1 MQINNPRIIHAGDYL
16 SYLSPTIKQVE
27 STTVCTKLRSESKI
41 HFDSFT
47 TAHLMP
53 IIKITVTF
61 RLCLILSTIMLCLTA
76 LANPLFPLLNLEA
89 TKVSTGE
96 FWRLL
101 TANLVHFGWAH
112 TLMNVAALLL
122 CALAFFTEYSLKK
135 FSLLLL
141 WCCAIVGVG
150 IYCFNPEYSPYA
162 GLSGA
167 IHGLIVAGLLQTR
180 AYPQW
185 IRVIALGLVVAKLVQ
200 ENSADYE
207 ATDLQAL
214 LPVVVAVES
223 HLYGAI
229 AGLAFSAIDWLLQR
243 LKRKA

>member
-1 MQINNPRIIHAGDYL
+1 
-16 SYLSPTIKQVE
+16 
-27 STTVCTKLRSESKI
+27 
-41 HFDSFT
+41 
-47 TAHLMP
+47 MP
-53 IIKITVTF
+53 NIKIKATLG
-61 RLCLILSTIMLCLTA
+61 LCLILSAIMLCLTA
-76 LANPLFPLLNLEA
+76 FETPLFPLLSLEP

-96 FWRLL
+96 LWRLL
-101 TANLVHFGWAH
+101 TANLVHFGWLH
-112 TLMNVAALLL
+112 TLMNAAALLL

-141 WCCAIVGVG
+141 WCCACVGVG

-167 IHGLIVAGLLQTR
+167 IHGLIVAGLLLSR
-180 AYPQW
+180 AYPVW

-214 LPVVVAVES
+214 LPVAVAVES
-223 HLYGAI
+223 HLYGAV
-229 AGLAFSAIDWLLQR
+229 AGLVFSGVDWLLQR
-243 LKRKA
+243 FKRKK